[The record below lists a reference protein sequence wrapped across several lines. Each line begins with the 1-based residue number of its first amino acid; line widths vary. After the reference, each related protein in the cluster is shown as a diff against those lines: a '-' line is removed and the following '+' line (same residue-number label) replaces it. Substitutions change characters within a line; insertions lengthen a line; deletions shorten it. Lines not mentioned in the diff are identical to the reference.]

1 MSDMRA
7 ILKARFQLDPGSSAA
22 EWQLVENLLAEY
34 PVERDTILRW
44 VYAELPGYV
53 WTRMQAGELFIADFP
68 EEGWQI
74 VERLIQSEDPD
85 DRDTALS
92 LLVKFDDPRGPMLTR
107 SMLHDPWPYLQFDA
121 IEYLK
126 NVYPTEAREALLSLL
141 QHEDLQV
148 RKQASMILNEFNP

>member
-1 MSDMRA
+1 MSDMLA
-7 ILKARFQLDPGSSAA
+7 ILRARFQHDPGSSTAQ
-22 EWQLVENLLAEY
+22 WQLVENILAEY
-34 PVERDTILRW
+34 PAERDTILRW

-53 WTRMQAGELFIADFP
+53 WTRMQAGEFFIADFP

-92 LLVKFDDPRGPMLTR
+92 LLVKLNDPRGPMLAR
-107 SMLHDPWPYLQFDA
+107 SMLRDPWPYMQFDA

-141 QHEDLQV
+141 QHEDLRV
-148 RKQASMILNEFNP
+148 RKQASSILNEFSS